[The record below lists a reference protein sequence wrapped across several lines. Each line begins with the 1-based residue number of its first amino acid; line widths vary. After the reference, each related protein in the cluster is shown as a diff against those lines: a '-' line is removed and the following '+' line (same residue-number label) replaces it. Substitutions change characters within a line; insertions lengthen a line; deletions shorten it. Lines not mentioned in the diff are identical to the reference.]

1 MSNPFDM
8 LGGLGGM
15 GGLSGLL
22 GGFQQ
27 KLKEI
32 QDSAVDHQ
40 YSAETGGGVVKATVN
55 GKNQLLSLDIDES
68 VLDDAEMLGDL
79 IVVAVN
85 EAQNKASADMQARMS
100 ELTQGLPIP
109 PGLLGF

>member
-1 MSNPFDM
+1 MSNPFDL
-8 LGGLGGM
+8 LGGGM
-15 GGLSGLL
+15 GGLGGLL

-27 KLKEI
+27 KLQEI
-32 QDSAVDHQ
+32 KSTAGQRTF
-40 YSAETGGGVVKATVN
+40 SAETGGGAVKVIVN
-55 GKNQLLSLDIDES
+55 GQNELLSLDIDEA

-85 EAQNKASADMQARMS
+85 EAQQKASTDMQNRMA

-109 PGLLGF
+109 PGMLNF